1 MGMLHP
7 RENRNLLPQN
17 MLEVAQVPEMVLLIY
32 IPQLGNKVSAAS
44 LQLAEHLQNNSGSTR
59 SQSWQGWMPVQGLLV
74 VEGTFLG

>member
-7 RENRNLLPQN
+7 LENQDLLPQN

-32 IPQLGNKVSAAS
+32 ILQLGNKVSAAS
-44 LQLAEHLQNNSGSTR
+44 LQLAEHLKNNPGSTQSR
-59 SQSWQGWMPVQGLLV
+59 SWQGWMPVQGSLV